1 MYEFTSGNTKCTM
14 GLLDCQLVAFWQDI
28 HRRWMEDSVKKIAA
42 LPGDWVSL
50 SGVYGKVADGTTEI

>member
-1 MYEFTSGNTKCTM
+1 
-14 GLLDCQLVAFWQDI
+14 
-28 HRRWMEDSVKKIAA
+28 MEDSVKKIAA